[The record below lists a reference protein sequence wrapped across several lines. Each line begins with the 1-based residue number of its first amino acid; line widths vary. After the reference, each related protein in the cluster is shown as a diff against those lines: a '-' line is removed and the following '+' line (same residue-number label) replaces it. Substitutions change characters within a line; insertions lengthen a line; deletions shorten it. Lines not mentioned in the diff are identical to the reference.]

1 VTVSSGKKTVGDPAP
16 SLAEKEPPKPE
27 RPARGEETG
36 MRGAR
41 FRVLSVIT
49 VVVMALGAA
58 ACGGGGGVKATLS
71 NFKIELGSS
80 TAKSGEVTFD
90 IKNNGPS
97 VHEFVVFKTDLA
109 PDQLPTTE
117 ENGVTIVDEEGEG
130 IDAIDEKEDI
140 AVNASTSLKVTLDPG
155 KYVLLCN
162 RPEDG
167 GHYKQGMHT
176 PFAVTG

>member
-1 VTVSSGKKTVGDPAP
+1 MRRARIRALSM
-16 SLAEKEPPKPE
+16 LA
-27 RPARGEETG
+27 
-36 MRGAR
+36 
-41 FRVLSVIT
+41 
-49 VVVMALGAA
+49 VVALALAAA

-90 IKNNGPS
+90 IKNDGPS
-97 VHEFVVFKTDLA
+97 IHEFVVFKTDLA

-130 IDAIDEKEDI
+130 IQAIDEKEDI
-140 AVNASTSLKVTLDPG
+140 AVDASTSLKVTLDPG

-162 RPEDG
+162 RPDDG
-167 GHYKQGMHT
+167 GHYEQGMHT
-176 PFAVTG
+176 AFTVTG

>member
-1 VTVSSGKKTVGDPAP
+1 MMAVAA
-16 SLAEKEPPKPE
+16 L
-27 RPARGEETG
+27 
-36 MRGAR
+36 
-41 FRVLSVIT
+41 
-49 VVVMALGAA
+49 ALGAA
-58 ACGGGGGVKATLS
+58 ACGGGGGIKATLT

-117 ENGVTIVDEEGEG
+117 ENGVTIVDEEGAG
-130 IDAIDEKEDI
+130 IEAIDEKEDI
-140 AVNASTSLKVTLDPG
+140 AVNASTTLTVTLAAG

-162 RPEDG
+162 RPQDG
-167 GHYKQGMHT
+167 GHYEQGMHT
-176 PFAVTG
+176 AFTVTG

>member
-1 VTVSSGKKTVGDPAP
+1 MMAVA
-16 SLAEKEPPKPE
+16 A
-27 RPARGEETG
+27 
-36 MRGAR
+36 
-41 FRVLSVIT
+41 
-49 VVVMALGAA
+49 MALGAA
-58 ACGGGGGVKATLS
+58 ACGGGGGIKATLS

-80 TAKSGEVTFD
+80 SAKSGEVTFD

-97 VHEFVVFKTDLA
+97 VHEFVVFKTDLT

-130 IDAIDEKEDI
+130 IEAIDEKEDI
-140 AVNASTSLKVTLDPG
+140 AVDASTSLTVTLEAG

-167 GHYKQGMHT
+167 GHYEQGMHT
-176 PFAVTG
+176 AFTVTG

>member
-1 VTVSSGKKTVGDPAP
+1 MMAVAA
-16 SLAEKEPPKPE
+16 L
-27 RPARGEETG
+27 
-36 MRGAR
+36 
-41 FRVLSVIT
+41 
-49 VVVMALGAA
+49 ALGAA
-58 ACGGGGGVKATLS
+58 ACGGGGGIKATLT

-117 ENGVTIVDEEGEG
+117 ENGVTIVDEEGAG
-130 IDAIDEKEDI
+130 IEAIDEKEDI
-140 AVNASTSLKVTLDPG
+140 AVNASTSLTVTLAAG

-162 RPEDG
+162 RPQDG
-167 GHYKQGMHT
+167 GHYEQGMHT
-176 PFAVTG
+176 AFTVTG

>member
-1 VTVSSGKKTVGDPAP
+1 MRHARIRLFSMIAVVAVT
-16 SLAEKEPPKPE
+16 
-27 RPARGEETG
+27 
-36 MRGAR
+36 
-41 FRVLSVIT
+41 
-49 VVVMALGAA
+49 LGAA

-130 IDAIDEKEDI
+130 IEAIDEKEDI
-140 AVNASTSLKVTLDPG
+140 ADGASTSLTVNLAAG
-155 KYVLLCN
+155 KYVLICN
-162 RPEDG
+162 RPQDG
-167 GHYKQGMHT
+167 GHYEQGMHT
-176 PFAVTG
+176 AFTVTG